1 LVELSIKRALFGY
14 HRRDV
19 DALISTR
26 DAELELRAS
35 EIRMHCS
42 RIQELEV
49 YADRL
54 TRQVVEREREVREV
68 RAELRRAVTT
78 APPAGGPERSL
89 QLVEALGRR
98 VEELHAQ
105 ARGQATRIRLAG
117 LKDAAELTTRL
128 RAAVASK
135 EGGRPKPVQV
145 PIRRVA
151 SRNGVA
157 SADAGAGETVE
168 PLVPAAGEP
177 ETNGSGAVLAGAV
190 QMDVGP
196 LADFSQLIRIED
208 AVKRIDAATD
218 ISIKRFSGG
227 RATLAMHFNEPVEL
241 LRELEERSDLEF
253 TVRRAGANELVLD
266 VAGAAAA

>member
-1 LVELSIKRALFGY
+1 LAELSIKRALFGY

-19 DALISTR
+19 DALISAR

-35 EIRMHCS
+35 ELRMHCS
-42 RIQELEV
+42 RIQELEAV
-49 YADRL
+49 ADRL
-54 TRQVVEREREVREV
+54 TLQVVEREREVRDV
-68 RAELRRAVTT
+68 REELRQASTAV
-78 APPAGGPERSL
+78 APVMGPDGSL
-89 QLVEALGRR
+89 RLIEALGRR

-117 LKDAAELTTRL
+117 LRDAAELTSRL
-128 RAAVASK
+128 QAAVASR
-135 EGGRPKPVQV
+135 EGGRKTAVEV

-151 SRNGVA
+151 PRMGA
-157 SADAGAGETVE
+157 PAGGAAEIGE
-168 PLVPAAGEP
+168 PLVPAVGGP
-177 ETNGSGAVLAGAV
+177 ETNGAGAMLAGAV

-208 AVKRIDAATD
+208 AVKRIDSATD

-253 TVRRAGANELVLD
+253 KVRRASADELVLD
-266 VAGAAAA
+266 VAGAAATQ